1 MAENKISYNEGWL
14 GRVGDEPGEGM
25 GYLELWVGKEG
36 LEIHE
41 TPTGEEVG
49 NLNMNGRFA
58 GPSGVKYALGEDILG
73 EDGVMFVNVSF
84 WKYQLDAIKKMD
96 PKKGQRY
103 RIAGKFI
110 AETYNKKDGTVGH
123 RVRVNAQKF
132 QIVYTRKMEENTEAT
147 SETPV
152 TNPEPI
158 EEKTKKTTKTGAKK
172 SKAKTETAEL
182 EYELPF

>member
-1 MAENKISYNEGWL
+1 MAEVRFNEGWI
-14 GRVGDEPGEGM
+14 GRIGEEPGEGM

-41 TPTGEEVG
+41 TATGEEVG

-58 GPSGVKYALGEDILG
+58 GPSGIKYALGEEVLG

-84 WKYQLDAIKKMD
+84 WKYQLDAIKKME

-110 AETYNKKDGTVGH
+110 AETYQKKDGTVGH
-123 RVRVNAQKF
+123 RVKVNAQKF
-132 QIVYTRKMEENTEAT
+132 QIVYTRKMEENTE
-147 SETPV
+147 
-152 TNPEPI
+152 TNPETPAPI
-158 EEKTKKTTKTGAKK
+158 PEPVEEKPKKTTTK
-172 SKAKTETAEL
+172 KAKAKAEAAPV
-182 EYELPF
+182 EVPF